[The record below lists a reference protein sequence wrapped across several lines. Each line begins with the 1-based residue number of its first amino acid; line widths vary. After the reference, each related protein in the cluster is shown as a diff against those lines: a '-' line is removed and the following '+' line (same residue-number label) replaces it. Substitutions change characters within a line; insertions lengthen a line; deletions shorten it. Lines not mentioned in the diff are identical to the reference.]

1 MKPIII
7 EDNSVLEKLFRHNRR
22 YEEKITNEIQKH
34 LLSMIKEKEYKIKT
48 VGYKYEDKKIYK

>member
-1 MKPIII
+1 MKQIII

-48 VGYKYEDKKIYK
+48 VGYKYEDEKIYK